1 MIFSSS
7 YDLLFVNNSIPAADK
22 TKNNKNSKISFL
34 ITKDP
39 PKKAK
44 GIEPTMNGISN
55 FKLCLPA
62 FTYVIEF
69 PETTMI
75 LQIKAIQ
82 GKINKE
88 YPKLTIAPN
97 K

>member
-7 YDLLFVNNSIPAADK
+7 YDLLFVNNSIPAVDK

-44 GIEPTMNGISN
+44 
-55 FKLCLPA
+55 
-62 FTYVIEF
+62 
-69 PETTMI
+69 
-75 LQIKAIQ
+75 
-82 GKINKE
+82 KE
-88 YPKLTIAPN
+88 
-97 K
+97 